1 MVNGRGLVG
10 FGRRLLL
17 DDCGCI
23 CPCFLDFWLLLLSS
37 EDNSVSVSSS
47 EEVVVEL
54 PSVSRLIEDL
64 APPRSNLVLL
74 RRVRVRVRVRLEEDG
89 CRDRNLLLGVV
100 FGVEDSTGE
109 ATIGTTIAVSSL
121 VVSVSVSESF

>member
-1 MVNGRGLVG
+1 
-10 FGRRLLL
+10 
-17 DDCGCI
+17 
-23 CPCFLDFWLLLLSS
+23 
-37 EDNSVSVSSS
+37 
-47 EEVVVEL
+47 VEL

-121 VVSVSVSESF
+121 VVSVSVSVSESF